1 MIPTIGSNGFLL
13 PANQISTVGRELWA
27 ATSVV
32 SIFHTYLSVS
42 VSIFHTYLSV
52 FFTHIRLQSEYLSQI
67 FTIDISSLP
76 KKPPVTTWDLTQ
88 RLLLT
93 QTLTTINFSRL
104 LMIRLNN
111 RPRDQLTKNIFLWGS
126 YQKYYRPLYPGHVH
140 RASCIWGLIEEKQK
154 LLCVMCHLHLMKST
168 LKTSASST

>member
-1 MIPTIGSNGFLL
+1 MFPTIGSNGFLL

-32 SIFHTYLSVS
+32 SIFHTYLSV
-42 VSIFHTYLSV
+42 

-67 FTIDISSLP
+67 FTIDISSSP

-111 RPRDQLTKNIFLWGS
+111 RPRDQLTKNIFLWGP